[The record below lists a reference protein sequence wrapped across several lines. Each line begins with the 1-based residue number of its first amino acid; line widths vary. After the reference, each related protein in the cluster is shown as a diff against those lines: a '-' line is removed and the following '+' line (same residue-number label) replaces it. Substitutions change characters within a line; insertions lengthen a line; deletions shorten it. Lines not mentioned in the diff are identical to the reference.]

1 MKLKISPTLSL
12 PLDFVTQSAAILAKR
27 GAGKSHTA
35 SVFAEELLKQEQQVV
50 AIDPTGAW
58 FGLKSSA
65 DGNSPG
71 YSVVIFGGDHADVPL
86 ESTSGEVVARA
97 IVEHRF
103 SCVLDLSLFRKG
115 ESIRFLAA
123 FLETLYRLNRLPLHL
138 ICDEADYYAPQRTF
152 GDEARTLGAMQDI
165 VRRGRKKGI
174 GCTLI
179 SQRPASLNKDVLT
192 QCEILIAM
200 RLVHPRDIDAIE
212 EWVAVHGDE
221 KTAATMIASLPALP
235 IGTAWIWSPGWGD
248 LFEKV
253 SIRARETFDSG
264 ATPKP
269 GQVEKVMKRA
279 AQIDLDKLGADI
291 VQTVERAK
299 QNDPKQLKAE
309 IARLQQEL
317 AKKPVPVISSLAKVE
332 YRDRAILS
340 VEDRSLLERAI
351 ALFGKGESKFKLT
364 MDRILEKTRH
374 AASPAEPTFSLV
386 SSFSRATPSEF
397 LKMQAPKAERFAAH
411 ETTKANGLGA
421 GHRKILTVLAQ
432 YSGGK
437 ETTTLAH
444 LAGFTVA
451 GYFKNILGS
460 LRTAG
465 FVSPAH
471 QSPITITEEGR
482 KILGNFVPLPTGID
496 LRNHWL
502 QKCGAGEAKMLQVL
516 FDAYPSAIPTAELAA
531 RAGFQVA
538 GYFKNMLGHLRTI
551 ELVTGYG
558 DVKASDSLFQD
569 A

>member
-35 SVFAEELLKQEQQVV
+35 SVFAEELLKQEQQIV
-50 AIDPTGAW
+50 ALDPTGAW

-71 YSVVIFGGDHADVPL
+71 YPVVIFGGDHADIPL

-221 KTAATMIASLPALP
+221 KNGRHHDCEPAGAAHRYGLDLVPRLGGSFREGQYPC
-235 IGTAWIWSPGWGD
+235 PGNLRQWGD
-248 LFEKV
+248 TQ
-253 SIRARETFDSG
+253 ARSG
-264 ATPKP
+264 
-269 GQVEKVMKRA
+269 
-279 AQIDLDKLGADI
+279 
-291 VQTVERAK
+291 
-299 QNDPKQLKAE
+299 
-309 IARLQQEL
+309 
-317 AKKPVPVISSLAKVE
+317 
-332 YRDRAILS
+332 
-340 VEDRSLLERAI
+340 
-351 ALFGKGESKFKLT
+351 
-364 MDRILEKTRH
+364 
-374 AASPAEPTFSLV
+374 
-386 SSFSRATPSEF
+386 
-397 LKMQAPKAERFAAH
+397 
-411 ETTKANGLGA
+411 
-421 GHRKILTVLAQ
+421 
-432 YSGGK
+432 
-437 ETTTLAH
+437 
-444 LAGFTVA
+444 
-451 GYFKNILGS
+451 
-460 LRTAG
+460 
-465 FVSPAH
+465 
-471 QSPITITEEGR
+471 
-482 KILGNFVPLPTGID
+482 
-496 LRNHWL
+496 
-502 QKCGAGEAKMLQVL
+502 
-516 FDAYPSAIPTAELAA
+516 
-531 RAGFQVA
+531 
-538 GYFKNMLGHLRTI
+538 
-551 ELVTGYG
+551 
-558 DVKASDSLFQD
+558 
-569 A
+569 